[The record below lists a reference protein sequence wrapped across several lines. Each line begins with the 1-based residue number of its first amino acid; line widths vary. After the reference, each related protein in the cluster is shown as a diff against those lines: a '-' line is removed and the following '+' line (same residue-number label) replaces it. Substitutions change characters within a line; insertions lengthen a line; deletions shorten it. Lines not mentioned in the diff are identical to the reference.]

1 MLSVKQIRGLALALS
16 FLPVALAAQ
25 AASPPAL
32 TDANIVAIF
41 DQANTADIE
50 TGNLAA
56 RKGHSPEVK
65 DLGKLFAEGHQTVR
79 QQGRDL
85 AKRLGIT
92 PVLPKGDQGL
102 AQAKAALAAIS
113 AKNGAAF
120 DQAYLDHEIAFHQA
134 VIDAVTKSLLPAVQN
149 PELKKFIES
158 VAPAFVGHL
167 EQAKAVRQKVVS

>member
-1 MLSVKQIRGLALALS
+1 MPA
-16 FLPVALAAQ
+16 ALAAQ
-25 AASPPAL
+25 TAAPPAL

-56 RKGHSPEVK
+56 MKGASPDVK
-65 DLGKLFAEGHQTVR
+65 NLGKMFAEGHTTVR

-85 AKRLGIT
+85 AKKLGIT
-92 PVLPKGDQGL
+92 PVLPKGDQGS
-102 AQAKAALAAIS
+102 AQAKAALS
-113 AKNGAAF
+113 ALNTTSGAAF
-120 DQAYLDHEIAFHQA
+120 DKAYLDHEIAFHQA
-134 VIDAVTKSLLPAVQN
+134 VIDAVTKTLLPATQN